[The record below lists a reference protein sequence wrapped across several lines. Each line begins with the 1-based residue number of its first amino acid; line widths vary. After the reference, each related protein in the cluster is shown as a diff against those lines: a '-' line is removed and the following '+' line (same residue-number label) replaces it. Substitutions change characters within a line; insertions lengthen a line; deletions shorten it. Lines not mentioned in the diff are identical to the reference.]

1 LTGSLLWD
9 SQNNHWIYSNP
20 SGSSYSG
27 GMFISGPRTS
37 TLGSETGTT
46 SCMLLAGQGGDHL
59 TSSMIYHD
67 STVTCIPNIL
77 IGSTICTTMANA
89 SCVGIGTI
97 TPLTI
102 LEVSANNNALGCNNT
117 LRFTDTD
124 TATEANQQIG
134 KIEFYS
140 NDTST
145 PGAGVKAYMGAF
157 ASDTTPDAYLSFA
170 TQDGSAT
177 PNPAERL
184 RISSEGIACFSGAV
198 CAPIIHASNNI
209 QIGYGGAPAGTGKL
223 FISRGDQYGLN
234 INAQSGY
241 VRIQG
246 DDDLLAINRGGVDI
260 LSMSTCNHLGIRTT
274 ASPWAALRVCQCT
287 SNADYA
293 VRVQAVFGINDYL
306 DSDANRIFGGGL
318 SETQFL
324 NGSSSRPAM
333 ISLGGNL
340 ATSEALG
347 VINFFRSDN
356 ASTYRSRAQIWAAT
370 NGSGCSTTL
379 GGYITLTTADTG
391 ETNPTQKLTI
401 FSNGISCF
409 ACRVC
414 APAFTGGTISG
425 TSITG
430 TSMTVATDCSG
441 VIVDVA
447 GRHGLMKYFNYGTG
461 LIGSCGTVDGSISM
475 WIGRFAGTITSPT
488 ALYQDL
494 TISNSGVANF
504 SCRIQTPGMLMG
516 SIGHYQ
522 NYRSTSGCFA
532 IFCASQGAIL
542 YVTSMHNNGRSTAII
557 NYANGVT
564 AGAAIS
570 IVNQVIPYG
579 PAALGFGVC
588 ANGWVYGYA
597 QYGGPMDFYAIQI
610 GGSFNWAF

>member
-1 LTGSLLWD
+1 
-9 SQNNHWIYSNP
+9 
-20 SGSSYSG
+20 
-27 GMFISGPRTS
+27 
-37 TLGSETGTT
+37 
-46 SCMLLAGQGGDHL
+46 MLLAGQGGDHL

-274 ASPWAALRVCQCT
+274 ASPWAALRVCQCA
-287 SNADYA
+287 NNNDYA
-293 VRVQAVFGINDYL
+293 VRIQAVFGINDYL

-356 ASTYRSRAQIWAAT
+356 SSTYRSRAQIWAAT

-391 ETNPTQKLTI
+391 QTNPTQKLTI
-401 FSNGISCF
+401 FSNGVACFACQICAPVASFKGGGTYNSILVDNTSTSGGGGYIAQQNGVPAGGVGVSAWWKGGTTCDFAVSAYGSRGLRFFTNGSDVERLTIDSNGISCF
-409 ACRVC
+409 ACQVC
-414 APAFTGGTISG
+414 APRFSG
-425 TSITG
+425 TFYG
-430 TSMTVATDCSG
+430 THYGFSKISNTSCLLSSASSDVTIYFTSGFNIYYGVNDYTVAAYQDDNAAIFSSLRAL
-441 VIVDVA
+441 IP
-447 GRHGLMKYFNYGTG
+447 YNYYQSTSTTTN
-461 LIGSCGTVDGSISM
+461 LASYVDGPNSHSALAVAICKIVNSNTYC
-475 WIGRFAGTITSPT
+475 IAVRFAKSSGNVTGVRI
-488 ALYQDL
+488 AL
-494 TISNSGVANF
+494 TTNG
-504 SCRIQTPGMLMG
+504 IQPGD
-516 SIGHYQ
+516 S
-522 NYRSTSGCFA
+522 
-532 IFCASQGAIL
+532 
-542 YVTSMHNNGRSTAII
+542 
-557 NYANGVT
+557 
-564 AGAAIS
+564 
-570 IVNQVIPYG
+570 
-579 PAALGFGVC
+579 
-588 ANGWVYGYA
+588 
-597 QYGGPMDFYAIQI
+597 
-610 GGSFNWAF
+610 